1 MHVVILSDT
10 LPPDS
15 PGGAGKVAWQL
26 GQGLIAA
33 GQRVTFVTSTRG
45 PSAETIQQGIRV
57 YALHSDYADR
67 WRAWYSLLNPQT
79 VWGLNRLLRRL
90 APDIVN
96 AHAIHTHLAYHSLVI
111 GRRAGAATVFTAHDV
126 MPFAYTKLT
135 RFIDPNRPD
144 QCDGWDYRVPFGY
157 NWRQMRFRWNPA
169 RNLSIRHTMRYYVDE
184 RVAVSAALKQ
194 ALEANRLPPFN
205 VVHNGVDPAQFEIA
219 PVQVDVLRQRL
230 RLNGRRVIL
239 IGGRLSGLKGDRQ
252 LLAALRRI
260 KPQVPD
266 VALLVLARP
275 SDYTARL
282 LDENPDLA
290 DQIVLGGWLEGAEL
304 ATAYR
309 LADVVVS
316 PSICF
321 DSFPTVNLEAMAAG
335 TPVVTTCFGGA
346 GEAVIDGET
355 GYVVN
360 PYNIEA
366 LAGALA
372 RLLTDDALRCAMGHA
387 GQERIRQQFTLQ
399 HQAEAM
405 IEVYERAL
413 AKRRGTV
420 ETA

>member
-1 MHVVILSDT
+1 
-10 LPPDS
+10 
-15 PGGAGKVAWQL
+15 
-26 GQGLIAA
+26 
-33 GQRVTFVTSTRG
+33 
-45 PSAETIQQGIRV
+45 
-57 YALHSDYADR
+57 
-67 WRAWYSLLNPQT
+67 
-79 VWGLNRLLRRL
+79 
-90 APDIVN
+90 
-96 AHAIHTHLAYHSLVI
+96 
-111 GRRAGAATVFTAHDV
+111 
-126 MPFAYTKLT
+126 
-135 RFIDPNRPD
+135 
-144 QCDGWDYRVPFGY
+144 
-157 NWRQMRFRWNPA
+157 
-169 RNLSIRHTMRYYVDE
+169 
-184 RVAVSAALKQ
+184 
-194 ALEANRLPPFN
+194 
-205 VVHNGVDPAQFEIA
+205 
-219 PVQVDVLRQRL
+219 
-230 RLNGRRVIL
+230 
-239 IGGRLSGLKGDRQ
+239 
-252 LLAALRRI
+252 
-260 KPQVPD
+260 
-266 VALLVLARP
+266 
-275 SDYTARL
+275 
-282 LDENPDLA
+282 
-290 DQIVLGGWLEGAEL
+290 VLGGWLEGAEL